1 MYFFTCEYRWSAIAA
16 RMPGRTDNEIKNY
29 WNSRIKKK
37 LQQRMNTG
45 GNYQSPPEVHQT
57 AGEGAADMNTGGNLQ
72 ADLYQQAATSN
83 VRVDH
88 GSTASHNSSADHPRP
103 LPQLPVFTGQLLL
116 NPNAAAAQN
125 GEQTAAVQP
134 SLCVPYSKSHERNFV
149 EEYVEFLMSVSD
161 ELLEI

>member
-1 MYFFTCEYRWSAIAA
+1 MCIYRWSAIAA

-37 LQQRMNTG
+37 LQQM
-45 GNYQSPPEVHQT
+45 
-57 AGEGAADMNTGGNLQ
+57 MNTGGNLQ
-72 ADLYQQAATSN
+72 ADLYRQAATSK

-88 GSTASHNSSADHPRP
+88 GSTTSHNSSADHPRP

-116 NPNAAAAQN
+116 DPDAAVRN
-125 GEQTAAVQP
+125 GEQTAAAQS
-134 SLCVPYSKSHERNFV
+134 SLCVPFSKSHERNFV

>member
-1 MYFFTCEYRWSAIAA
+1 MCIYRWSAIAA

-45 GNYQSPPEVHQT
+45 GNYQPPPEVHQT

-72 ADLYQQAATSN
+72 ADLYRQAATSK

-88 GSTASHNSSADHPRP
+88 GSTTSHNSSADHPRP

-116 NPNAAAAQN
+116 DPDAAVRN
-125 GEQTAAVQP
+125 GEQTAAAQS
-134 SLCVPYSKSHERNFV
+134 SLCVPFSKSHERNFV